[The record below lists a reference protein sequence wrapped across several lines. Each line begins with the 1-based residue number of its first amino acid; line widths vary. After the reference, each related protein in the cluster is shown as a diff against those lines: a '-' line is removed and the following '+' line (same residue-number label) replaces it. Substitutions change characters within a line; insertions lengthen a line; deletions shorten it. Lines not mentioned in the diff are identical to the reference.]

1 MQCYFE
7 SLEKTIK
14 QSGKQY
20 ELEKIKQAYT
30 LAESAHEGQKRVS
43 GEAYICH
50 PVAVATILV
59 ELGMDSESVIAAL
72 LHDVVEDTDI
82 PLEQIK
88 KEFGDEVARMVDGV
102 TKMGLVPLHTK
113 EEQQAENVRKM
124 LLATA
129 QDVRVV
135 IIKLADRLHNMR
147 TIDAKSEQKQRDTAR
162 ETMEVYAPIA
172 HRLGIRAVKEE
183 LEDLSLKHLDAVA
196 YQEIEQSLDKKKE
209 ERDHFLET
217 IKEKISQRL
226 ESEQHERPY
235 IEGRVK
241 SFYGI
246 YRKVYMQGRTFDEIF
261 DVYAVRIIV
270 DTVID
275 CYNILGIIHDMFRP
289 LPNRFKDYIS
299 TPKQNMYQSLHTT
312 VIDKEA
318 IPFEVQIRTW
328 DMHHTAEYGIAAHWK
343 YKAGIQGKD
352 KLEERLAWVRQ
363 LLEAQQESEDVE
375 DIVRNIKSD
384 LSGEEVFVFTP
395 KGDVVSLPLGSN
407 VIDFAYAIHSAVG
420 NRMTGAKVNGRI
432 VPLDHQVKTG
442 EVISIITTNAQGAG
456 PNRDWLNIVKT
467 SEARNK
473 IRGWFKKE
481 RREENIATGMAEIE
495 REFKRVGIELEEEEM
510 KKFIAD
516 VARRQHFNQTDE
528 FFAAIGYGGVSL
540 SKIITRIKDDY
551 IKTYKTTDDQKIEKY
566 LQQNQRKAKKPISG
580 VIVEGV
586 DGCLVK
592 FAHCCAPVPGDE
604 IVGFITRGYG
614 VSVHKHDCKNV
625 VKSMDDPIQRARL
638 VNVHWANVAT
648 ETFKSTLEIISHDHQ
663 GMLAEISIM
672 IANMRVPIHA
682 LTAREATK
690 EREAIIQTT
699 ISIND
704 LDQLKYVMNSLSKI
718 DGVISVKR
726 IGSR

>member
-7 SLEKTIK
+7 NLKKSIES
-14 QSGKQY
+14 SGKQY
-20 ELEKIKQAYT
+20 DLVKIEEAYR
-30 LAESAHEGQKRVS
+30 LAESAHEGQLRVS

-59 ELGMDSESVIAAL
+59 ELGMDSESIMAAL
-72 LHDVVEDTDI
+72 LHDVVEDTDVT
-82 PLEQIK
+82 LEQVK
-88 KEFGDEVARMVDGV
+88 KKFGADVAQMVDGV
-102 TKMGLVPLHTK
+102 TKMGLVPLHTR

-129 QDVRVV
+129 KDVRVV

-147 TIDAKSEQKQRDTAR
+147 TIDVKTEQKQRDTAR

-183 LEDLSLKHLDAVA
+183 LEDLSLKYLDPIS
-196 YQEIEQSLDKKKE
+196 YQEIEQSLNKKKE
-209 ERDHFLET
+209 ERDHFLQT
-217 IKEKISQRL
+217 IKEKIGDRL
-226 ESEQHERPY
+226 EKENHIEPH

-246 YRKVYMQGRTFDEIF
+246 YRKVYMQGRNFDEIF

-270 DTVID
+270 DTVIE

-352 KLEERLAWVRQ
+352 KLEDRLAWVRQ

-432 VPLDHQVKTG
+432 VPLDHEVKTG
-442 EVISIITTNAQGAG
+442 EVIDIITTNAQGAG

-481 RREENIATGMAEIE
+481 RREENIQNGMTEVE
-495 REFKRVGIELEEEEM
+495 REFKRVGIELPDDEM
-510 KKFIAD
+510 KKFIAEI
-516 VARRQHFNQTDE
+516 ARRQHFNQTEE

-551 IKTYKTTDDQKIEKY
+551 VKTYKTTDNDRIEKY
-566 LQQNQRKAKKPISG
+566 LQQNQKKSKKPISG
-580 VIVEGV
+580 VIVEGI

-592 FAHCCAPVPGDE
+592 FAHCCDPVPGDD
-604 IVGFITRGYG
+604 IIGFVTRGYG
-614 VSVHKHDCKNV
+614 VSVHKSNCKNIASSLNS
-625 VKSMDDPIQRARL
+625 KEQQARL
-638 VNVHWANVAT
+638 VHVHWANVSN
-648 ETFKSTLEIISHDHQ
+648 ESFKSTLEIIAQDKQ
-663 GMLAEISIM
+663 GMLAEISIC
-672 IANMRVPIHA
+672 IANMRVPIHS
-682 LTAREATK
+682 LNAREANK
-690 EREAIIQTT
+690 EKLAVIQTT
-699 ISIND
+699 IGIND
-704 LDQLKYVMNSLSKI
+704 LAQLNMVINTLNKI
-718 DGVISVKR
+718 SGVVSVKR
-726 IGSR
+726 TGS

>member
-1 MQCYFE
+1 MHCYFE
-7 SLEKTIK
+7 NLKKSIEA
-14 QSGKQY
+14 SEKQY
-20 ELEKIKQAYT
+20 DLVKIEEAYR
-30 LAESAHEGQKRVS
+30 LAESAHEGQLRVS
-43 GEAYICH
+43 GEPYICH

-59 ELGMDSESVIAAL
+59 ELGMDSESIMAAL

-82 PLEQIK
+82 TLEQVK
-88 KEFGDEVARMVDGV
+88 KKFGTDVAQMVDGV
-102 TKMGLVPLHTK
+102 TKMGLVPLHTR

-129 QDVRVV
+129 KDVRVV

-147 TIDAKSEQKQRDTAR
+147 TIDVKEEQKQRDTAR

-183 LEDLSLKHLDAVA
+183 LEDLSLKYLDPIS
-196 YQEIEQSLDKKKE
+196 YEEIEQSLNKKKE
-209 ERDHFLET
+209 ERDHFLQT
-217 IKEKISQRL
+217 IKERIGDRL
-226 ESEQHERPY
+226 EKEQHIEPH

-246 YRKVYMQGRTFDEIF
+246 YRKVYMQGRNFDEIF

-270 DTVID
+270 DTVIE

-442 EVISIITTNAQGAG
+442 EVIDIITTNAQGSG

-481 RREENIATGMAEIE
+481 RREENIQNGMAEIE
-495 REFKRVGIELEEEEM
+495 REFKRVGIELPDDEM
-510 KKFIAD
+510 KKFIAEI
-516 VARRQHFNQTDE
+516 ARRQHFNQTEE

-551 IKTYKTTDDQKIEKY
+551 VKTYKTTDNDRIEKY
-566 LQQNQRKAKKPISG
+566 LQLNQKKSKKPISG
-580 VIVEGV
+580 VIVEGI

-592 FAHCCAPVPGDE
+592 FAHCCDPVPGDD
-604 IVGFITRGYG
+604 IIGFVTRGYG
-614 VSVHKHDCKNV
+614 VSIHKSDCKNV
-625 VKSMDDPIQRARL
+625 SSSLDSKEQQARL
-638 VNVHWANVAT
+638 VHVHWANVAS
-648 ETFKSTLEIISHDHQ
+648 ESFKSTLEIMVQDKQ
-663 GMLAEISIM
+663 GMLAEISIC
-672 IANMRVPIHA
+672 IANMRVPIHS
-682 LTAREATK
+682 LNAREAGK
-690 EREAIIQTT
+690 DNLAVIQTT
-699 ISIND
+699 VGIND
-704 LDQLKYVMNSLSKI
+704 LAQLNLVINTLKKI
-718 DGVISVKR
+718 DGVVSVKR
-726 IGSR
+726 TGS

>member
-1 MQCYFE
+1 MLCYFE
-7 SLEKTIK
+7 NLKNSIET
-14 QSGKQY
+14 SGKQY
-20 ELEKIKQAYT
+20 DITKIEEAYRI
-30 LAESAHEGQKRVS
+30 AEAAHDGQLRVS
-43 GEAYICH
+43 GEPYICH

-59 ELGMDSESVIAAL
+59 ELGMDSESIMAAL

-82 PLEQIK
+82 TLDQVK
-88 KEFGDEVARMVDGV
+88 KKFGEDVAQMVDGV
-102 TKMGLVPLHTK
+102 TKMGLVPLHTR

-129 QDVRVV
+129 KDVRVV

-147 TIDAKSEQKQRDTAR
+147 TIDVKAEQKQRDTAR

-183 LEDLSLKHLDAVA
+183 LEDLSLKYLDPIS
-196 YQEIEQSLDKKKE
+196 YEEIEQSLDKKKE
-209 ERDHFLET
+209 ERDHFLQT
-217 IKEKISQRL
+217 IKEKISARL
-226 ESEQHERPY
+226 EKENHIEPH

-246 YRKVYMQGRTFDEIF
+246 YRKVYMQGRNFDEIF

-270 DTVID
+270 DTVIE

-442 EVISIITTNAQGAG
+442 EVIDIITTNAQGAG

-481 RREENIATGMAEIE
+481 RREENIQNGMAEIE
-495 REFKRVGIELEEEEM
+495 REFKRVGIELPDDEM
-510 KKFIAD
+510 AKFIAD
-516 VARRQHFNQTDE
+516 IARRQHFNQTEE

-551 IKTYKTTDDQKIEKY
+551 IKTYKTTENDRIEKY
-566 LQQNQRKAKKPISG
+566 LQLNQKKSKKPISG
-580 VIVEGV
+580 VIVEGI

-592 FAHCCAPVPGDE
+592 FAHCCDPVPGDD
-604 IVGFITRGYG
+604 IVGFVTRGYG
-614 VSVHKHDCKNV
+614 VSIHKSDCKNIASSLSS
-625 VKSMDDPIQRARL
+625 KEQQARL
-638 VNVHWANVAT
+638 VNVHWANIAS
-648 ETFKSTLEIISHDHQ
+648 ESFKSTLEILVQDKQ
-663 GMLAEISIM
+663 GMLAEISIC
-672 IANMRVPIHA
+672 IANMRIPIHS
-682 LTAREATK
+682 LNAREANK
-690 EREAIIQTT
+690 DQLAVIQTT
-699 ISIND
+699 VGIND
-704 LDQLKYVMNSLSKI
+704 LTQLNLVINTLKKI
-718 DGVISVKR
+718 DGVVSVKR
-726 IGSR
+726 TGS

>member
-1 MQCYFE
+1 MLCYFE
-7 SLEKTIK
+7 NLKKSIET
-14 QSGKQY
+14 SGKQY
-20 ELEKIKQAYT
+20 DLIKIEEAYRI
-30 LAESAHEGQKRVS
+30 AEQAHEGQLRVS
-43 GEAYICH
+43 GEPYICH

-59 ELGMDSESVIAAL
+59 ELGMDSESIMAAL

-82 PLEQIK
+82 TLEQVK
-88 KEFGDEVARMVDGV
+88 KKFGTDVAQMVDGV
-102 TKMGLVPLHTK
+102 TKMGLVPLHTR

-129 QDVRVV
+129 KDVRVV

-147 TIDAKSEQKQRDTAR
+147 TIDVKEEQKQRDTAR

-183 LEDLSLKHLDAVA
+183 LEDLSLKYLDPIS
-196 YQEIEQSLDKKKE
+196 YQEIEQSLNKKKE
-209 ERDHFLET
+209 ERDHFLQT
-217 IKEKISQRL
+217 IKEKIGDRL
-226 ESEQHERPY
+226 EKENHIEPH

-246 YRKVYMQGRTFDEIF
+246 YRKVYMQGRNFDEIF

-270 DTVID
+270 DTVIE

-442 EVISIITTNAQGAG
+442 EVIDIITTNAQGAG

-481 RREENIATGMAEIE
+481 RREENIQNGVAEIE
-495 REFKRVGIELEEEEM
+495 REFKRVGIDLPDDEM
-510 KKFIAD
+510 EKFIAD
-516 VARRQHFNQTDE
+516 IARRQHFNQTEE

-551 IKTYKTTDDQKIEKY
+551 IKTYKTTDNERIEKY
-566 LQQNQRKAKKPISG
+566 LQLNQKKSKKPISG
-580 VIVEGV
+580 VIVEGI

-592 FAHCCAPVPGDE
+592 FAHCCDPVPGDD
-604 IVGFITRGYG
+604 IIGFITRGYG
-614 VSVHKHDCKNV
+614 VSIHKSDCKNIAN
-625 VKSMDDPIQRARL
+625 SMDSKEQKARI
-638 VNVHWANVAT
+638 VNVHWANIAS
-648 ETFKSTLEIISHDHQ
+648 ESFKSTLEIMVQDKQ
-663 GMLAEISIM
+663 GMLAEVSIC
-672 IANMRVPIHA
+672 IANMRVPIHS
-682 LTAREATK
+682 LNAREAGK
-690 EREAIIQTT
+690 DKLAVIQTT
-699 ISIND
+699 IGIND
-704 LDQLKYVMNSLSKI
+704 LAQLNLVINTLKKI
-718 DGVISVKR
+718 DGVVSVKR
-726 IGSR
+726 TGS

>member
-1 MQCYFE
+1 MLCYFE
-7 SLEKTIK
+7 NLKKSIEA
-14 QSGKQY
+14 SGKQY
-20 ELEKIKQAYT
+20 DLVKIEEAYRIAEQA
-30 LAESAHEGQKRVS
+30 HDGQLRVS

-59 ELGMDSESVIAAL
+59 ELGMDSESIMAAL

-82 PLEQIK
+82 TLDQIK
-88 KEFGDEVARMVDGV
+88 KKFGEDVAQMVDGV
-102 TKMGLVPLHTK
+102 TKMGLVPLHTR

-129 QDVRVV
+129 KDVRVV

-147 TIDAKSEQKQRDTAR
+147 TIDVKEEQKQRDTAR

-183 LEDLSLKHLDAVA
+183 LEDLSLKYLDPIS
-196 YQEIEQSLDKKKE
+196 YEEIEQSLNKKKE
-209 ERDHFLET
+209 ERDHFLQT
-217 IKEKISQRL
+217 IKERIGDRL
-226 ESEQHERPY
+226 EKENHIEPH

-246 YRKVYMQGRTFDEIF
+246 YRKVYMQGRNFDEIF

-270 DTVID
+270 DTVIE

-442 EVISIITTNAQGAG
+442 EVIDIITSNAQGAG

-481 RREENIATGMAEIE
+481 RREENIQNGMAEIE
-495 REFKRVGIELEEEEM
+495 REFKRVGIELPDDEM
-510 KKFIAD
+510 ERFVAD
-516 VARRQHFNQTDE
+516 IARRQHFNQPEE

-551 IKTYKTTDDQKIEKY
+551 IKTYKTTDNDRIEKY
-566 LQQNQRKAKKPISG
+566 LQLNQKKSKKPISG
-580 VIVEGV
+580 VIVEGI

-592 FAHCCAPVPGDE
+592 FAHCCDPVPGDD

-614 VSVHKHDCKNV
+614 VSIHKGDCKNISSSLGS
-625 VKSMDDPIQRARL
+625 KEQQARL
-638 VNVHWANVAT
+638 VNVHWANVAS
-648 ETFKSTLEIISHDHQ
+648 ESFKSTLEIMVQDKQ
-663 GMLAEISIM
+663 GMLAEVSIC
-672 IANMRVPIHA
+672 IANMRVPIHS
-682 LTAREATK
+682 LNAREAGK
-690 EREAIIQTT
+690 EKLAVIQTT
-699 ISIND
+699 IGIND
-704 LDQLKYVMNSLSKI
+704 LAQLNLVINTLKKI
-718 DGVISVKR
+718 DGVVSVKR
-726 IGSR
+726 TGS

>member
-1 MQCYFE
+1 
-7 SLEKTIK
+7 
-14 QSGKQY
+14 
-20 ELEKIKQAYT
+20 
-30 LAESAHEGQKRVS
+30 
-43 GEAYICH
+43 
-50 PVAVATILV
+50 
-59 ELGMDSESVIAAL
+59 MDSESIMAAL

-82 PLEQIK
+82 TLEQVK
-88 KEFGDEVARMVDGV
+88 KKFGEDVAQMVDGV
-102 TKMGLVPLHTK
+102 TKMGLVPLHTR

-129 QDVRVV
+129 KDVRVV

-147 TIDAKSEQKQRDTAR
+147 TIDVKEEQKQRDTAR

-183 LEDLSLKHLDAVA
+183 LEDLSLKYLDPVS
-196 YQEIEQSLDKKKE
+196 YEEIEQSLNKKKE
-209 ERDHFLET
+209 ERDHFLQT
-217 IKEKISQRL
+217 IKERISDRL
-226 ESEQHERPY
+226 EKENHIEPH

-246 YRKVYMQGRTFDEIF
+246 YRKVYMQGRNFDEIF

-270 DTVID
+270 DTVIE

-442 EVISIITTNAQGAG
+442 EVIDIITTNAQGAG

-481 RREENIATGMAEIE
+481 RREENIENGMAEIE
-495 REFKRVGIELEEEEM
+495 REFKRVGIELPDDEM
-510 KKFIAD
+510 KKFIAEI
-516 VARRQHFNQTDE
+516 ARRQHFNQTEE

-551 IKTYKTTDDQKIEKY
+551 VKTYKTTDNDRIEKY
-566 LQQNQRKAKKPISG
+566 LQLNQKKSKKPISG
-580 VIVEGV
+580 VIVEGI

-592 FAHCCAPVPGDE
+592 FAHCCDPVPGDD
-604 IVGFITRGYG
+604 IIGFVTRGYG
-614 VSVHKHDCKNV
+614 VSIHKSDCKNV
-625 VKSMDDPIQRARL
+625 SSSLDSKEQQARL
-638 VNVHWANVAT
+638 VHVHWANVAS
-648 ETFKSTLEIISHDHQ
+648 ESFKSTLEIMVQDKQ
-663 GMLAEISIM
+663 GMLAEISIC
-672 IANMRVPIHA
+672 IANMRVPIHS
-682 LTAREATK
+682 LNAREAGK
-690 EREAIIQTT
+690 DKLAVIQTT
-699 ISIND
+699 VGIND
-704 LDQLKYVMNSLSKI
+704 LAQLNLVINTLKKI
-718 DGVISVKR
+718 DGVVSVKR
-726 IGSR
+726 TGS

>member
-7 SLEKTIK
+7 RLENSIK

-20 ELEKIKQAYT
+20 ELEKIRQAYA
-30 LAESAHEGQKRVS
+30 LAEAAHEGQLRVS

-59 ELGMDSESVIAAL
+59 ELGMDSESVTAAL

-82 PLEQIK
+82 TLEQIK
-88 KEFGDEVARMVDGV
+88 KDFGEEVARMVDGV

-147 TIDAKSEQKQRDTAR
+147 TIDVKAEQKQRDTAR

-183 LEDLSLKHLDAVA
+183 LEDLSLKYLDAVA

-209 ERDHFLET
+209 EREHFLET
-217 IKEKISQRL
+217 IKEKISCRL
-226 ESEQHERPY
+226 ENEQHEKPY

-246 YRKVYMQGRTFDEIF
+246 YRKVYMQGRNFDEIF

-432 VPLDHQVKTG
+432 VPLDHEVKTG

-481 RREENIATGMAEIE
+481 RREENIATGMAEVE
-495 REFKRVGIELEEEEM
+495 REFKRVGIELDDEEM
-510 KKFIAD
+510 QRFIAD
-516 VARRQHFNQTDE
+516 IARRQHFNQVEE
-528 FFAAIGYGGVSL
+528 FYAAIGYGGVSL

-551 IKTYKTTDDQKIEKY
+551 VKTYKTTDDQKIEKY
-566 LQQNQRKAKKPISG
+566 LQQNQRKVKKPISG
-580 VIVEGV
+580 VIVEGI

-592 FAHCCAPVPGDE
+592 FAHCCAPVPGDDV
-604 IVGFITRGYG
+604 VGFITRGYG
-614 VSVHKHDCKNV
+614 VSVHKSDCKNV
-625 VKSMDDPIQRARL
+625 LKANDDPSQQARL
-638 VNVHWANVAT
+638 VQVHWANIAS
-648 ETFKSTLEIISHDHQ
+648 ETFKSTLEIVSHDRQ
-663 GMLAEISIM
+663 GILAEISIT
-672 IANMRVPIHA
+672 IANMRVPIHSLNA
-682 LTAREATK
+682 HEATK
-690 EREAIIQTT
+690 DKEAVIQTS
-699 ISIND
+699 IGIND
-704 LDQLKYVMNSLSKI
+704 LAQLNHVIASLSKI